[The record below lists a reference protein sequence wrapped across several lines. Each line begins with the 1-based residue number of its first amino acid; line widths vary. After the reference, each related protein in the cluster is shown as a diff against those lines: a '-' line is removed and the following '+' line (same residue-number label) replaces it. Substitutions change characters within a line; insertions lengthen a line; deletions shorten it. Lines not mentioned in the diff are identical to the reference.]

1 MSIFD
6 IDKTITCYLYN
17 YMICLPYRDSNPSRD
32 TILKRQYLCVQL
44 VSQPLPMD
52 PPQRIPQ
59 KETRLGQV
67 CEIWHPDSAV

>member
-1 MSIFD
+1 M
-6 IDKTITCYLYN
+6 KKLLLVTN
-17 YMICLPYRDSNPSRD
+17 YVFCLPYRDSNPFRD

-52 PPQRIPQ
+52 PPQMNLQRAMKLDQ
-59 KETRLGQV
+59 A